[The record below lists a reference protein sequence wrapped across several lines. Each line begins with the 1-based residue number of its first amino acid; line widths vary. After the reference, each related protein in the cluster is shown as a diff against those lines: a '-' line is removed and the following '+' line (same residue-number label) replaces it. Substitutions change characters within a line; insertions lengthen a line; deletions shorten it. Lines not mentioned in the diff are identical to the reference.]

1 MILAC
6 RHGTDHIRP
15 ATISLRSSK
24 GEPRHADG
32 MASEDNR
39 TAITLFD
46 DSTRPKAP
54 KIDGVTPLQR
64 RIGKRL
70 ALIHAHHLEQMNH
83 VRWVMEQVE
92 AGEQTTSKLLD
103 AISSMQMTANYR
115 LFGNL
120 CGRECQMLTLH
131 HTIEDQHMFPA
142 LRQASGPLKD
152 VIDRLSREH
161 LIIHQ
166 LLEALEA
173 AAVNAISKPH
183 SQTFSE
189 LKMAFVA
196 LEQFVRS
203 HFGYEQEE
211 LEEALGYYDIPL

>member
-1 MILAC
+1 
-6 RHGTDHIRP
+6 
-15 ATISLRSSK
+15 
-24 GEPRHADG
+24 
-32 MASEDNR
+32 MASEDTR
-39 TAITLFD
+39 TAITLLD

-54 KIDGVTPLQR
+54 KIVGVTPVQR
-64 RIGKRL
+64 RVGKRL

-92 AGEQTTSKLLD
+92 AGEQSAATLLD

-142 LRQASGPLKD
+142 LRQASGTLRQ
-152 VIDRLSREH
+152 VVDRLSEEH

-166 LLEALEA
+166 LLETLEA
-173 AAVNAISKPH
+173 AAITTISKPDGE
-183 SQTFSE
+183 TFSD
-189 LKMAFVA
+189 LKTAFLA
-196 LEQFVRS
+196 LERFVRS

>member
-1 MILAC
+1 MQCLAGSVLA
-6 RHGTDHIRP
+6 RFHTSDHIRL
-15 ATISLRSSK
+15 TNNSSRSSK
-24 GEPRHADG
+24 SEPRRTDG
-32 MASEDNR
+32 MASEGTR
-39 TAITLFD
+39 TVITLLD

-54 KIDGVTPLQR
+54 KIEGITPSQR

-92 AGEQTTSKLLD
+92 AGEQNAAKLLD

-131 HTIEDQHMFPA
+131 HTIEDQHLFQP
-142 LRQASGPLKD
+142 LRQASGTLKQ
-152 VIDRLSREH
+152 VVDRLSREH

-166 LLEALEA
+166 LLEALELA
-173 AAVNAISKPH
+173 AMNATSKPG
-183 SQTFSE
+183 SETFSE
-189 LKMAFVA
+189 LKTA
-196 LEQFVRS
+196 L
-203 HFGYEQEE
+203 
-211 LEEALGYYDIPL
+211 LA